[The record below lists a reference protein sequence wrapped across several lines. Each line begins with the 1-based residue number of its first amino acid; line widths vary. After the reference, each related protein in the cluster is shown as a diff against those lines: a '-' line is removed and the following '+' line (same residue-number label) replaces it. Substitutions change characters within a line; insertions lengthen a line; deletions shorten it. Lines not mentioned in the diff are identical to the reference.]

1 MTLYYRRCSQLRS
14 LWSLFQ
20 LFPLTTLPSPVP
32 TCKGKLARK
41 HPLPFDLLTKVWRTK
56 LSGWHQDKQLRA
68 MPEMAHGQDPSSEDR
83 NRNTVRL
90 PKKSWSL
97 GYFSSVL
104 IKNTMTE
111 ARELVRCFKALVVLA
126 GDPGSISSTPQ

>member
-1 MTLYYRRCSQLRS
+1 
-14 LWSLFQ
+14 
-20 LFPLTTLPSPVP
+20 
-32 TCKGKLARK
+32 
-41 HPLPFDLLTKVWRTK
+41 
-56 LSGWHQDKQLRA
+56 

-83 NRNTVRL
+83 KRNTVRL